1 MKRYIKTFI
10 APSLDMCEDYANEWA
25 EKYAEKI
32 ISANLNVLQGAYEQ
46 YILTVVYET
55 SY

>member
-10 APSLDMCEDYANEWA
+10 ATSLDMCEDYANEWA
-25 EKYAEKI
+25 EKYSEKI
-32 ISANLNVLQGAYEQ
+32 ISANLNILQGVYEQ
-46 YILTVVYET
+46 YVLTVVYEK